1 MRLCRGLWNAGRWLR
16 ALKRADAA
24 EKRASAPAADEAPQP
39 DDEFDLLAV
48 RVFKPAG
55 DYGGLSA
62 DERIAELEE
71 NIRVL
76 EGEYAELMAEV
87 KTYRDIKIMLER
99 GGPLEVLAAKD
110 EEIRVLKERV
120 YSESE
125 GKAAAVKEVAALRR
139 KRDYWMAEAK
149 RLGWKPPSDKS
160 AVPADYDEAFYA
172 AVTEAEG

>member
-1 MRLCRGLWNAGRWLR
+1 
-16 ALKRADAA
+16 
-24 EKRASAPAADEAPQP
+24 
-39 DDEFDLLAV
+39 
-48 RVFKPAG
+48 
-55 DYGGLSA
+55 
-62 DERIAELEE
+62 
-71 NIRVL
+71 
-76 EGEYAELMAEV
+76 MAEV